1 MRRIILGVVLSL
13 VFAVPAAAGQS
24 FPESVPLPEG
34 FYPEGIAV
42 GTGHTFYA
50 GSLLDGAVYAGDL
63 RTGEGDVIAA
73 GVENRIVAG
82 LSFDQRSGL
91 LWGVGSEQ
99 GAGRAFVFDATSGEL
114 IDDIDIP
121 GGFLN
126 DVVVTRQAAYITDSF
141 ADVFWTIPLDA
152 HGLPV
157 GPAQPTTLAGDF
169 EFVTTGELPINLN
182 GIDATPNGKTL
193 IAVHSTLGVLYRID
207 PGSGEATEIDLG
219 EDGVPSGDGIVL
231 RGRTLYVVQNFLNQ
245 VAVVTLEPDLSAGW
259 ITEVLTSDLFR
270 VPTTAAV
277 FGDDLYLVN
286 ARFDVAFPPAFGG
299 ELMSIDYDVVSV
311 PR

>member
-1 MRRIILGVVLSL
+1 MRRIILGVVLL
-13 VFAVPAAAGQS
+13 LLFAVPAGAGQT
-24 FPESVPLPEG
+24 FPESVPLPDG

-42 GTGHTFYA
+42 GTGHTFYV

-63 RTGEGDVIAA
+63 RTGEGDVIAG
-73 GVENRIVAG
+73 GVANRIVAG
-82 LSFDQRSGL
+82 LAFDQRSGL

-99 GAGRAFVFDATSGEL
+99 GDGRAFVFDAMSGEL
-114 IDDIDIP
+114 IDDIRIP
-121 GGFLN
+121 GDFLN
-126 DVVVTRQAAYITDSF
+126 DVVVTREAAYITDSF
-141 ADVFWTIPLDA
+141 ADVFWTVPLDA
-152 HGLPV
+152 RGLPV
-157 GPAQPTTLAGDF
+157 RPAQRTTLTGDF
-169 EFVTTGELPINLN
+169 ELVTTGELPINLN

-207 PGSGEATEIDLG
+207 PASGEATEIDLG
-219 EDGVPSGDGIVL
+219 GDGVPSGDGIVL
-231 RGRTLYVVQNFLNQ
+231 QGRTLYVVQNFLNQ
-245 VAVVTLEPDLSAGW
+245 VTRVTLAPDLSAGGV
-259 ITEVLTSDLFR
+259 TEVLTSDRFR

-299 ELMSIDYDVVSV
+299 ELMSVDYDVVSV

>member
-1 MRRIILGVVLSL
+1 MRRIILVVVSLL
-13 VFAVPAAAGQS
+13 VFAVPAAAGQP
-24 FPESVPLPEG
+24 FPGSVPLPDG

-63 RTGEGDVIAA
+63 RTGEGEVIAA

-82 LSFDQRSGL
+82 LAFDQRSGL
-91 LWGVGSEQ
+91 LWGVGSDE
-99 GAGRAFVFDATSGEL
+99 GDGRAFVFDATSGEL
-114 IDDIDIP
+114 IDEISID

-126 DVVVTRQAAYITDSF
+126 DVVVTREAAYITDSF
-141 ADVFWTIPLDA
+141 ADVFWTVPLDA
-152 HGLPV
+152 RGLPV
-157 GPAQPTTLAGDF
+157 GPAQPITLTGDF
-169 EFVTTGELPINLN
+169 ELVTTGELPINLN

-207 PGSGEATEIDLG
+207 PASGEATEIDLG
-219 EDGVPSGDGIVL
+219 GDGVPSGDGIVL
-231 RGRTLYVVQNFLNQ
+231 QGRTLYVVQNFLNR
-245 VAVVTLEPDLSAGW
+245 VAVVTLEPDLSAGG

-299 ELMSIDYDVVSV
+299 ELMSVDYDVVSV